1 MNKRKDD
8 LSRENKNI
16 LKRGQETEERE
27 RKQLKTI
34 NRISLAGVAVA
45 AIIFLTASIA
55 GITTVGFHMACFSTF
70 MVVFVEAYEWIIV
83 FYKKKAERAVY
94 NADKQKYITISNFL
108 KGLKYVPFL
117 LVLAA
122 IVVSVSVI
130 SVAGKYFREYT
141 DIICAVTILG
151 NILSLYFRLR

>member
-1 MNKRKDD
+1 
-8 LSRENKNI
+8 
-16 LKRGQETEERE
+16 
-27 RKQLKTI
+27 
-34 NRISLAGVAVA
+34 
-45 AIIFLTASIA
+45 
-55 GITTVGFHMACFSTF
+55 MACFSTF

-83 FYKKKAERAVY
+83 LYKKKAERAVY
-94 NADKQKYITISNFL
+94 NADKQKCIKISKYLDSL
-108 KGLKYVPFL
+108 KGAPFL

-130 SVAGKYFREYT
+130 SVAGKYFGEYT

>member
-1 MNKRKDD
+1 MRKISV
-8 LSRENKNI
+8 SRENKNI
-16 LKRGQETEERE
+16 LKKGHETEGRE
-27 RKQLKTI
+27 KKQLKTI
-34 NRISLAGVAVA
+34 NKISLVGVALA
-45 AIIFLTASIA
+45 AIVFLAASIA
-55 GITTVGFHMACFSTF
+55 GIAAVSFHMACFSTF

-83 FYKKKAERAVY
+83 LYKKKAERAAY
-94 NADKQKYITISNFL
+94 NADKQKYIKIS
-108 KGLKYVPFL
+108 KYLDSLRCVPFL

-130 SVAGKYFREYT
+130 SVAGKYFGEYT